1 MVGTPRQAVADIQ
14 RFARRRAAPIIL
26 ELDLTSDLV
35 EGVPADPLTAAVAH
49 RRPSL
54 REVVDGLRRAARDD
68 RAKVLVA
75 HIAAGGMPL
84 ARVQEVR
91 DAVAEFR
98 ASGGVTFAY
107 ADTFGE
113 FGGGTVAY
121 YLACAF
127 DEIWLAPPGDLGL
140 TGVAMETPF
149 LREALD
155 RLGVSVE
162 IGQRHEYKNA
172 VNTLVERDFTPAHR
186 EALGRIVDS
195 CAEQVV
201 AEVSARRGLSPDQ
214 VRRMID
220 DAPMSGRAALEAGL
234 VDRIGYRDEAYDQ
247 VRTRARELAGTSG
260 VGSDADGDGGV
271 EPTLMYVW
279 AYRRAEVRREASPVR
294 RARGLAA
301 ALPLPVL
308 PGQSGSDRPRWR
320 SGTGPAATPAAAT
333 PEAVAVAE
341 KAAAA
346 AAADGGAGA
355 AAGGDPNVVPPEI
368 DPRTSVVALV
378 HGTGPVVL
386 GSAALP
392 FGGPVLAADAVTAA
406 FRAAARDSS
415 VAAAVFRVDSPG
427 GSYVASDVVRREIER
442 FRATGRPVIVSMGA
456 VAASGGYFVALGGDL
471 IVANPGTL
479 TGSIGVFG
487 GKQVVRDLLGKVG
500 IGFGAV
506 AAGENA
512 LMMSPRQSFTEAE
525 RAKLEEFLDRVYA
538 DFVAKVAQAR
548 RMSPAEAHELARGR
562 VWTGADAHRHGLV
575 DELGGLAHAIDLAW
589 ARAGLPA
596 EETPRV
602 RLTPKP
608 SVLDRLRTPKSS
620 EEPGAAAARTAASFG
635 VPGIRGVLGVLT
647 AFDVFGGLG
656 ALAGLGAVG
665 GAHGGLSVG
674 SDGFAGGWGALA
686 PLAARAGL
694 PVHGPLLMPP
704 VGLVR

>member
-1 MVGTPRQAVADIQ
+1 MVDIQ
-14 RFARRRAAPIIL
+14 RFTRRRTAPVIL
-26 ELDLTSDLV
+26 ELDLTSDLA
-35 EGVPADPLTAAVAH
+35 EGVPADPLTAAMTH
-49 RRPSL
+49 RRATL

-68 RAKVLVA
+68 RARVLVA
-75 HIAAGGMPL
+75 HIAAGGLPL
-84 ARVQEVR
+84 ARAQEIR
-91 DAVAEFR
+91 DAVAGFR
-98 ASGGVTFAY
+98 ASGGVAIAH

-149 LREALD
+149 LRDALD

-186 EALGRIVDS
+186 EALGRIVES

-201 AEVSARRGLSPDQ
+201 ASVATSRGLSPDQ
-214 VRRMID
+214 VRGVID
-220 DAPMSGRAALEAGL
+220 DAPLSGQAALAAGL
-234 VDRIGYRDEAYDQ
+234 VDRIGYRDEVYDE
-247 VRTRARELAGTSG
+247 VWARARQLAEPAAT
-260 VGSDADGDGGV
+260 GDEA
-271 EPTLMYVW
+271 EPVLMYVS
-279 AYRRAEVRREASPVR
+279 AYRRAAVRREASPAR
-294 RARGLAA
+294 RARSFAA
-301 ALPLPVL
+301 SLPASLPGSVL
-308 PGQSGSDRPRWR
+308 PRGAG
-320 SGTGPAATPAAAT
+320 GPAEPDSPA
-333 PEAVAVAE
+333 ES
-341 KAAAA
+341 
-346 AAADGGAGA
+346 GGPGVRGSHSGNGSGA
-355 AAGGDPNVVPPEI
+355 VPPQI

-378 HGTGPVVL
+378 YGTGPVL
-386 GSAALP
+386 PGSAALP

-406 FRAAARDSS
+406 FRAAARDST

-427 GSYVASDVVRREIER
+427 GSYVASDVIRREIER
-442 FRATGRPVIVSMGA
+442 FRATGRPVIVSMGS
-456 VAASGGYFVALGGDL
+456 VAASGGYFVALGADL

-479 TGSIGVFG
+479 TGSIGVFA

-512 LMMSPRQSFTEAE
+512 LMMSPRQPFTAGE
-525 RAKLEEFLDRVYA
+525 RAKLEGFLDRVYA

-548 RMSPAEAHELARGR
+548 RISPDEAHELARGR
-562 VWTGADAHRHGLV
+562 VWTGADAHRNGLV
-575 DELGGLAHAIDLAW
+575 DELGGLSRALDLAW

-596 EETPRV
+596 TEEPRV
-602 RLTPKP
+602 RITPKP

-620 EEPGAAAARTAASFG
+620 EEPAAAAALRAGPSAGLSG
-635 VPGIRGVLGVLT
+635 ALGLLAPGLL
-647 AFDVFGGLG
+647 GGLVG
-656 ALAGLGAVG
+656 ASGELLVSSAGG
-665 GAHGGLSVG
+665 G
-674 SDGFAGGWGALA
+674 GFTGGWGALA

-704 VGLVR
+704 VGRFR

>member
-1 MVGTPRQAVADIQ
+1 MVTSPRQAVADVQ
-14 RFARRRAAPIIL
+14 RLARRRVAPVIL

-35 EGVPADPLTAAVAH
+35 EGVPTDPLTAAVAH
-49 RRPSL
+49 RRVTL
-54 REVVDGLRRAARDD
+54 REVVDGLRRAGEDD
-68 RAKVLVA
+68 RARVLVA
-75 HIAAGGMPL
+75 HIGAAGMPL

-91 DAVAEFR
+91 DAVAGFR
-98 ASGGVTFAY
+98 ARGGYAYAY

-113 FGGGTVAY
+113 FGGGTVPY

-140 TGVAMETPF
+140 TGMAMETPF
-149 LREALD
+149 LRDALD

-186 EALGRIVDS
+186 EALERIVDS
-195 CAEQVV
+195 CSEQVV
-201 AEVSARRGLSPDQ
+201 AAVAASRGLPAER
-214 VRRMID
+214 VRSLID
-220 DAPMSGRAALEAGL
+220 DAPLTGEAALAAGL
-234 VDRIGYRDEAYDQ
+234 VDRIGYRDEIYD
-247 VRTRARELAGTSG
+247 RARARARDLAGAAGGPSGSGGAGSSDDIEPVLMYVSAYRRTSVRREESPVRKARALAASLPATVLSAGQGGDAGRRRDGAGGPAGAGSAGRGSAEGGPPGDGSGAGTS
-260 VGSDADGDGGV
+260 
-271 EPTLMYVW
+271 
-279 AYRRAEVRREASPVR
+279 RE
-294 RARGLAA
+294 
-301 ALPLPVL
+301 
-308 PGQSGSDRPRWR
+308 
-320 SGTGPAATPAAAT
+320 
-333 PEAVAVAE
+333 
-341 KAAAA
+341 
-346 AAADGGAGA
+346 
-355 AAGGDPNVVPPEI
+355 VPPDL
-368 DPRTSVVALV
+368 DPRSSVVALV

-386 GSAALP
+386 APSTTP
-392 FGGPVLAADAVTAA
+392 FGGPVLAAQTVAAA
-406 FRAAARDSS
+406 FRAAARDAS

-471 IVANPGTL
+471 IVAAPGTL

-512 LMMSPRQSFTEAE
+512 LMMSPRRPFTEAE

-548 RMSPAEAHELARGR
+548 GMSPEEAHELARGR

-575 DELGGLAHAIDLAW
+575 DELGGLSHAIDLAW

-596 EETPRV
+596 GETPRV
-602 RLTPKP
+602 RVTPKP
-608 SVLDRLRTPKSS
+608 SVLDRLRVPKSS
-620 EEPGAAAARTAASFG
+620 EEATAAAVRPALGAWARPAALLGAAAVLRAG
-635 VPGIRGVLGVLT
+635 VGAGAGGVGG
-647 AFDVFGGLG
+647 FGGASG
-656 ALAGLGAVG
+656 LAEGWGLAE
-665 GAHGGLSVG
+665 S
-674 SDGFAGGWGALA
+674 WGALA

-704 VGLVR
+704 IGRVR